1 MTNLF
6 QTAGYGTEN
15 NFENITS
22 KHHLEL
28 ILKSYIES
36 MNKDSEDIG
45 NNWHLP
51 PCVFWIL
58 SKYIKISISD
68 IVVFFYAGLAVNAV
82 PHEKL
87 LKKGHGMILDR
98 VGILHDVA
106 LVMGDES
113 FVPVSQV
120 QNMLLKL
127 NNKVKRVVLILD
139 CRMKSNR

>member
-45 NNWHLP
+45 NNWDFL
-51 PCVFWIL
+51 CVFWL
-58 SKYIKISISD
+58 LNTKKISISD

>member
-45 NNWHLP
+45 NNWHLLP
-51 PCVFWIL
+51 LCIL
-58 SKYIKISISD
+58 TSKYKKISISD

-127 NNKVKRVVLILD
+127 NSKVKRVVLILD

>member
-45 NNWHLP
+45 NNWDFF
-51 PCVFWIL
+51 CIFWL
-58 SKYIKISISD
+58 LNENKKTSISD